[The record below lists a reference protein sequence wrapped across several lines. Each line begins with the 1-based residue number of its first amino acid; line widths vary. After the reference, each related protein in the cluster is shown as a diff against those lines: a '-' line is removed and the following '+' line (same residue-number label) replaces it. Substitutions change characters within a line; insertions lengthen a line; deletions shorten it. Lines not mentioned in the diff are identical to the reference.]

1 MTRLLALPAFACTLA
16 LVAAGCQNK
25 QQAELE
31 TAPPPAAPEADPFD
45 TAADEP
51 KGFEEDFASQPPA
64 PQPANEGN
72 ADPADAEEVT
82 FSSTPVTGGR
92 TYTIRKNDT
101 LWSLAQR
108 FYGDGQKWVDIVDA
122 NPGINPKKLA
132 VGQNI
137 TLP

>member
-1 MTRLLALPAFACTLA
+1 MTRLLTLPAFACTLA

-25 QQAELE
+25 QQAGLE
-31 TAPPPAAPEADPFD
+31 TAPPPPAAPEADPFG

-51 KGFEEDFASQPPA
+51 MGFEEDFATQPPE
-64 PQPANEGN
+64 PQPE
-72 ADPADAEEVT
+72 PTTAEPDVEQVT
-82 FSSTPVTGGR
+82 FSSTPATGGR

-132 VGQNI
+132 VGQKI